1 MEGRLEMDLIAI
13 IDKESLRKGY
23 KFLKVMERMQHDPAF
38 SFSTQER
45 IAKWIIDL
53 KREMREYSHRNSNE
67 RMAIYA
73 GIVESRLVWSYGI
86 DGYVELITFPDGI
99 ASTEFVEAV
108 FDDFIKVEYRPTYY
122 DCTGQAFTNW
132 HKTFKRNGR
141 YCIYHSVGIDV

>member
-1 MEGRLEMDLIAI
+1 MDLIAI

-23 KFLKVMERMQHDPAF
+23 EFLNILEGMKGDP
-38 SFSTQER
+38 R
-45 IAKWIIDL
+45 ITDWKLIDQYIIDL

-73 GIVESRLVWSYGI
+73 GIVESRLAWSYGI

-99 ASTEFVEAV
+99 ASTEFVEAI